1 MLERIQIETLS
12 LMNEKGTNFTIADL
26 AKQLGV
32 SKRSIYSHFNSKVNL
47 IEAVLNDILSDLQEQ
62 IQEIVNS
69 QQLNTIDKISAL
81 LTASPKALGPLS
93 SRVIVDIKRKLP
105 DQWDK
110 FEIFFNERW
119 QEIEKTIE
127 QGIKEGQF
135 RPFDMR
141 IVQQIYR
148 GSINELYE
156 YQFLTQ
162 SNQTFQN
169 AIAAMTDLLIYGFIA
184 PDKRHSESDSQ
195 RG

>member
-1 MLERIQIETLS
+1 MLKRIRTEALN
-12 LMNEKGTNFTIADL
+12 LMNEKGINFTIADL

-32 SKRSIYSHFNSKVNL
+32 SKRSIYDHFSSKVNL
-47 IEAVLNDILSDLQEQ
+47 IEAVLNEILSDLQVQ

-69 QQLNTIDKISAL
+69 QQLNTIDKLSAL

-105 DQWDK
+105 EQWNK
-110 FEIFFNERW
+110 FEYFFDARW
-119 QEIEKTIE
+119 QEIEKIIELGIE
-127 QGIKEGQF
+127 QKQF
-135 RPFDMR
+135 RTFDMR
-141 IVQQIYR
+141 IVQQMYR

-169 AIAAMTDLLIYGFIA
+169 AIAAMTDILIFGFIA
-184 PDKRHSESDSQ
+184 TDNRQPSN
-195 RG
+195 